1 MVDMMRLQHK
11 ISLVAATLLVSLLG
25 FGQGPAAAAQ
35 ANSLSALTFA
45 AAGQNSGPQL
55 ADAAAGPR
63 RENGDMVMGAA
74 NAPVTVI
81 EYASLTCPHCARFH
95 TETLP
100 KLKSAYIDTG
110 VVKYVFRDF
119 PLDRLAL
126 SAAMIAQCAGPDR
139 YFNFLDVFFRQQASW
154 AKGNE
159 QEAMAALRRLARLG
173 GMSDAQIDSC
183 LANKQVQD
191 SILATSVAGQNQFQV
206 RSTPTLIING
216 ERHAGALSFEEL
228 DKIIKPLAGKS

>member
-1 MVDMMRLQHK
+1 MRAEHK
-11 ISLVAATLLVSLLG
+11 ISSVAAALLLSLFGFAQEPAVAEQAKPLPALAFETVSE
-25 FGQGPAAAAQ
+25 
-35 ANSLSALTFA
+35 T
-45 AAGQNSGPQL
+45 AGLQL
-55 ADAAAGPR
+55 ANAAPGPR

-74 NAPVTVI
+74 DAPVTVI

-95 TETLP
+95 SETLP

-126 SAAMIAQCAGPDR
+126 SASMLVQCAGPER
-139 YFNFLDVFFRQQASW
+139 YFNFLDVFFRQQSAW
-154 AKGNE
+154 AKRNE

-173 GMSDAQIDSC
+173 GMSDAQIDAC

-191 SILATSVAGQNQFQV
+191 GILATSVTGQNQFQV

>member
-1 MVDMMRLQHK
+1 MVDIMRTRHK
-11 ISLVAATLLVSLLG
+11 ISLVAAALLLSLVG
-25 FGQGPAAAAQ
+25 FGPKPAAAEQ
-35 ANSLSALTFA
+35 ANPLPALAFA
-45 AAGQNSGPQL
+45 TAGQGAGLQL
-55 ADAAAGPR
+55 ADAATGPR

-95 TETLP
+95 TDTLP
-100 KLKSAYIDTG
+100 KLKSTYIDTG

-126 SAAMIAQCAGPDR
+126 SGAMIAQCAGPER
-139 YFNFLDVFFRQQASW
+139 YFNFLDVFFRQQTSW

-191 SILATSVAGQNQFQV
+191 GILATSVAGQNQFQV